1 MTRARRRLLD
11 AARTP
16 ALLAGL
22 LGAFLLPVATANLR
36 GVTHLIDC
44 RAPTREAFEVRWTA
58 SDRALLTGS
67 STVTVEDGE
76 GICDDVDADVA
87 VRPGSEGRVT
97 VTVRVRND
105 RAAPVHATVIIDTGS
120 QKIPVRL
127 GPVPATSMSADQ
139 VIVRGGRRTT
149 AIRTQLLVGP

>member
-22 LGAFLLPVATANLR
+22 LGAFLVPVATANLR

-58 SDRALLTGS
+58 SNRAVLTGS
-67 STVTVEDGE
+67 STVEVDDGNGVCE
-76 GICDDVDADVA
+76 DVDADVA

-105 RAAPVHATVIIDTGS
+105 RATPVHATVIIDTGS
-120 QKIPVRL
+120 QRIPVRL
-127 GPVPATSMSADQ
+127 GSVPAASMSADQ
-139 VIVRGGRRTT
+139 VIVRGGRRVT
-149 AIRTQLLVGP
+149 AIRSQLLVGP